1 MKTLLLLLLSIPIY
15 SQIGIGTT
23 APTQTLDVN
32 GITRVRSLT
41 DGTLQSNSQGVISQ
55 APYKSIAMAV
65 ADINGNIFKS
75 FGIASITRINTTTYR
90 VLFSLPQPNN
100 NYIINFSARQ
110 RLLSYDNTTINGFDI
125 IVNSNPN
132 QVTNF
137 DFNFTVFTIF

>member
-1 MKTLLLLLLSIPIY
+1 MKTLLLLLFSIPIY

-23 APTQTLDVN
+23 TPTQTLDIN
-32 GITRVRSLT
+32 GITRIRILT

-55 APYKSIAMAV
+55 APYKAIAMAV

-90 VLFSLPQPNN
+90 VLFLSPQPNN
-100 NYIINFSARQ
+100 DYIINFSARQ

-132 QVTNF
+132 TVANF